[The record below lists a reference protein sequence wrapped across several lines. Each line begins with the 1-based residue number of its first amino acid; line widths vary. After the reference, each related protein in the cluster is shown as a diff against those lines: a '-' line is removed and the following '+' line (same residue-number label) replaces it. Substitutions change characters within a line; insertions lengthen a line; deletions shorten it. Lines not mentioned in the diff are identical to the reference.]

1 VIMQSSLLERIFPPS
16 SPLLPQHQ
24 HHPPSPGSPQINT
37 SPSVRSSSS
46 PPASSSRVI
55 LRPAPLPTPLIHHD
69 NPLLHLDRASKSLQ
83 RTIQS
88 LLDAQSEGLLAGLT
102 SSSGQDDISSNGS
115 LTPTP
120 TMSSTTSP
128 RKPTTIPLRQPSQ
141 KKISLRAA
149 RRGLFRS
156 IRDFAALKQEEE
168 RYIGAQVQEREVALS
183 RVEAFRS
190 KRDGI
195 ESEITA
201 ISSESSA
208 QSVGHLRAEA
218 DRLDIQIKELENR
231 LFEMKARH
239 RHLIDEAQQVE
250 NSVESKLS
258 SYNASLELLDK
269 EIKQFLARPP
279 ISHPGS
285 ATAPDPANSTLD
297 TGSIYALNP
306 KRRTLQMA
314 NDYWRE
320 EREELN
326 RRRKAIEWERRALE
340 DGGRVW
346 REVINEVQTF
356 EKDLKAQMQKLFVN
370 STSQQERDEGMA
382 TLLDKMDKT
391 MNFLEGRLQHAEEKD
406 WKLLI
411 CCIGAE
417 LEAFREGREMLT
429 DVSGLGH
436 LNTQGKQ
443 ENGPVADANNA
454 TTAPSAPVDFLTDTL
469 PRHPEAS
476 PDEEATSNP
485 EYEYGTGS
493 AILFNARPT
502 RDADNNGKD
511 RNGEVLLDRA
521 RGEKGTGTGTGTG
534 TPPLF
539 TDSRS
544 SESENDD
551 PGPDFLISHT

>member
-1 VIMQSSLLERIFPPS
+1 MRE
-16 SPLLPQHQ
+16 
-24 HHPPSPGSPQINT
+24 
-37 SPSVRSSSS
+37 
-46 PPASSSRVI
+46 
-55 LRPAPLPTPLIHHD
+55 
-69 NPLLHLDRASKSLQ
+69 
-83 RTIQS
+83 
-88 LLDAQSEGLLAGLT
+88 
-102 SSSGQDDISSNGS
+102 
-115 LTPTP
+115 
-120 TMSSTTSP
+120 
-128 RKPTTIPLRQPSQ
+128 
-141 KKISLRAA
+141 
-149 RRGLFRS
+149 
-156 IRDFAALKQEEE
+156 FAALKEEE
-168 RYIGAQVQEREVALS
+168 DGYIRVQVQEREDALS
-183 RVEAFRS
+183 RVEAFMS

-195 ESEITA
+195 ESEITV

-218 DRLDIQIKELENR
+218 ERLDIQIRELENR

-285 ATAPDPANSTLD
+285 GIAPDPANGTLD
-297 TGSIYALNP
+297 TGSFYVLTP

-314 NDYWRE
+314 NDHWRE

-326 RRRKAIEWERRALE
+326 RRRKDMGRERRALE

-346 REVINEVQTF
+346 RKVMNEVQTF
-356 EKDLKAQMQKLFVN
+356 EKDLKAQMQKLFIS
-370 STSQQERDEGMA
+370 STSQQQRDEGMT
-382 TLLDKMDKT
+382 TLLSKMDKT
-391 MNFLEGRLQHAEEKD
+391 MGFLESRLQEAEEKD

-417 LEAFREGREMLT
+417 LEAFREGKEMLT

-436 LNTQGKQ
+436 LNAQGKQ
-443 ENGPVADANNA
+443 EDGLIADGDNA
-454 TTAPSAPVDFLTDTL
+454 TVVSPAPVDFLTDTL
-469 PRHPEAS
+469 LRHPEAS
-476 PDEEATSNP
+476 PDEEATTHHD
-485 EYEYGTGS
+485 YEYGTGS
-493 AILFNARPT
+493 AILNKARST
-502 RDADNNGKD
+502 RDTSVNGQD
-511 RNGEVLLDRA
+511 RNDELLPERA
-521 RGEKGTGTGTGTG
+521 REERGTSAGTATG